1 MTRLTLVGALYLGI
15 VCIIP
20 ELLISKFAVP
30 FYFGGTSLLIVVVV
44 MMDTIGQIQSHLF
57 AHQYKDLLK
66 KTDFK
71 GSL

>member
-1 MTRLTLVGALYLGI
+1 
-15 VCIIP
+15 
-20 ELLISKFAVP
+20 
-30 FYFGGTSLLIVVVV
+30 